1 MINKN
6 KFLQFK
12 QFFDAITKFVKD
24 KLTDDQYKEI
34 VKYLDGVAVLFIW
47 ETNDKNLPMLSL
59 IASNDEYYDN
69 VEFYKQLLNKLFK
82 IQQDLFNDIFNQYE
96 VTIINLQKEILAKRS
111 DFYDDSQKGQKG
123 SAQKE

>member
-69 VEFYKQLLNKLFK
+69 IEFYKQLLNKLFK